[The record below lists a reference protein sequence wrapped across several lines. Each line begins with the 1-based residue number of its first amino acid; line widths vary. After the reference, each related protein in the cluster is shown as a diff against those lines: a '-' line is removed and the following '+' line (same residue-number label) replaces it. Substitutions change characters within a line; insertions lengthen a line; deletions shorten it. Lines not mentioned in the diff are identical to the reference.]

1 MLDEFF
7 EYFCALI
14 NLVPVFSQ
22 VVEHFVVIL
31 DFHVVVI
38 LKLLVFRIRD
48 LFLLVSDF
56 VLNGINLVQI
66 GSPRFLQ

>member
-1 MLDEFF
+1 LLDEFF
-7 EYFCALI
+7 EYFCALVY
-14 NLVPVFSQ
+14 LVPVFSQ
-22 VVEHFVVIL
+22 VVEHFVVVL

-38 LKLLVFRIRD
+38 LELLVFGILD
-48 LFLLVSDF
+48 LFLLVSNF

>member
-7 EYFCALI
+7 EYFCALVD
-14 NLVPVFSQ
+14 LVPVFPQ
-22 VVEHFVVIL
+22 VVEHFVVVL

-38 LKLLVFRIRD
+38 LELLVFGILD
-48 LFLLVSDF
+48 LFLLVSNF

>member
-7 EYFCALI
+7 EYFCALVY
-14 NLVPVFSQ
+14 LVPVFSQ
-22 VVEHFVVIL
+22 VVEHFVVVL

-38 LKLLVFRIRD
+38 LELLVFGILD
-48 LFLLVSDF
+48 LFLLVSNF
-56 VLNGINLVQI
+56 VLNGINLMQI

>member
-1 MLDEFF
+1 LLDEFF
-7 EYFCALI
+7 EYFCALVD
-14 NLVPVFSQ
+14 LVPVFSQ
-22 VVEHFVVIL
+22 VVEHFVVVL

-38 LKLLVFRIRD
+38 LELLVFGILD
-48 LFLLVSDF
+48 LFLLVSNF

>member
-7 EYFCALI
+7 EYFCALVY
-14 NLVPVFSQ
+14 LVPVFSQ
-22 VVEHFVVIL
+22 VVEHFVVVL

-38 LKLLVFRIRD
+38 LELLVFGILD
-48 LFLLVSDF
+48 LFLLVSNF

>member
-7 EYFCALI
+7 EYFCALVY
-14 NLVPVFSQ
+14 LVPVFSQ
-22 VVEHFVVIL
+22 VVEHFVVVL

-38 LKLLVFRIRD
+38 LELLVFGILY
-48 LFLLVSDF
+48 LFLLVSNF